1 MLTLV
6 SRHLYGY
13 YKSMEMVARCI
24 KLLCLSKIYEKVV
37 SNCDARRSYSS
48 GTKYASL
55 SYTWTAKFLICML
68 IACLCIMFFEDAFMI
83 TLIPYKR
90 YLKMN
95 KRYQYSFLN
104 YNLLMCVV
112 TLYYAV
118 LIISREWLIRCK
130 NLHGKKPEGFVQS
143 DL

>member
-24 KLLCLSKIYEKVV
+24 KLLCLSKIY
-37 SNCDARRSYSS
+37 DLDSS

-55 SYTWTAKFLICML
+55 SYTWTAKFLICIL